1 MNIETRDCNHVGLYK
16 AVYSLFW
23 DYQNENHWFMIF
35 LFLFK
40 DYNSIKQH
48 TPFAKVNCTV
58 TKEKVEQLAWLWM
71 GYTYISI

>member
-1 MNIETRDCNHVGLYK
+1 
-16 AVYSLFW
+16 
-23 DYQNENHWFMIF
+23 MIF

-48 TPFAKVNCTV
+48 TPLPKVNCTV